1 VPGRHG
7 RVASGQ
13 ERPYN
18 PLQLTLETD
27 YRVSQTAT
35 LEHQQPAAR
44 GEPLLSVRDLRTR
57 FFTADGV
64 VKAVDGVS
72 FDLFAGQTL
81 GLVGESG
88 CGKSVT
94 ALSIMRLIPEPPGKI
109 IGGEIWFD
117 GRNLLTL
124 TDDQMRRVRGK
135 QIAMIFQD
143 PMTSLNPVLTIGRQ
157 ITEAL
162 QLHLGMDRGQA
173 RRRAI
178 ELLDL
183 VGIPS
188 ARARIDD
195 YPHQFSGGMRQRV
208 MIAMAL
214 SCNPKLLIADEPT
227 TALDVTIQAQIL
239 DLIKN
244 LSKEFGTAV
253 ILITHDLGVVA
264 GMCDDII
271 VMYAGR
277 VAERATVY
285 DLYADPAHPYTMGL
299 LRSVP
304 RLDEERKERLVPIEG
319 LPPDLIDLPEV
330 CPFHPRCVYAA
341 DRCRQQMP
349 PLVVVGPNDHR
360 AACWFPRGEGR

>member
-1 VPGRHG
+1 M
-7 RVASGQ
+7 
-13 ERPYN
+13 
-18 PLQLTLETD
+18 
-27 YRVSQTAT
+27 SQTAT
-35 LEHQQPAAR
+35 LEQTPAAPR
-44 GEPLLSVRDLRTR
+44 GEPLLSVRNLRTR

-72 FDLFAGQTL
+72 FELHAGQTL
-81 GLVGESG
+81 GIVGESG

-94 ALSIMRLIPEPPGKI
+94 ALSIMRLIPDPPGKI
-109 IGGEIWFD
+109 TDGEILFEGQD
-117 GRNLLTL
+117 LLRMN
-124 TDDQMRRVRGK
+124 DDQIRRVRGNK
-135 QIAMIFQD
+135 IAMIFQD
-143 PMTSLNPVLTIGRQ
+143 PMTSLNPVLTINKQ
-157 ITEAL
+157 IGESL
-162 QLHLGMDRGQA
+162 QLHLGMDGGAA
-173 RRRAI
+173 RRRAV

-188 ARARIDD
+188 AKSRVDD

-214 SCNPKLLIADEPT
+214 SCNPQLLIADEPT

-239 DLIKN
+239 DLIRS
-244 LSKEFGTAV
+244 LSKEFGTAT

-264 GMCDDII
+264 GMCDDIM

-277 VAERATVY
+277 VAERASVY
-285 DLYADPAHPYTMGL
+285 DLYADPAHPYTIGL

-304 RLDEERKERLVPIEG
+304 RLDETRKERLVPIDG
-319 LPPDLIDLPEV
+319 LPPDLIELPDV

-341 DRCRQQMP
+341 DKCKTEMP
-349 PLVVVGPNDHR
+349 PLLEVGANNHL